1 MTPQD
6 PPPPY
11 RRLARRSLPT
21 ETTALAQFLIG
32 KVLVH
37 DGPAGRV
44 AGRIVETE
52 AYLPGDAAA
61 HSFRGKTKRNQS
73 LFLPR
78 GHAYV
83 YFIYGTWFAMN
94 VSGGAAGIGAGVLL
108 RAAEPLEGVALMQ
121 ARRPHSIPHRLAA
134 GPGCLATAFA
144 IDRTHDGQDLCG
156 GGPLW
161 LGSWGRP
168 SAKGSGASSRSRRQR
183 RTQKKRRRR
192 WRSRNL
198 PSSRA
203 LRAARAEQGHFCRIP
218 WEF

>member
-1 MTPQD
+1 MTPQALPD
-6 PPPPY
+6 PY
-11 RRLARRSLPT
+11 RRLTRRSLPT
-21 ETTALAQFLIG
+21 ETTALARFLIG

-94 VSGGAAGIGAGVLL
+94 VSSGAAGVGAGVLL
-108 RAAEPLEGVALMQ
+108 RAAEPLEGMVLMQ
-121 ARRPHSIPHRLAA
+121 ARRPRSTPHRLAA

-144 IDRTHDGQDLCG
+144 IDRALDGQDLCG
-156 GGPLW
+156 DGPLW
-161 LGSWGRP
+161 LGSLGRQGRAVRVGISVRIGITKEMHRP
-168 SAKGSGASSRSRRQR
+168 LRYYARGHPAVSGPKHLSPA
-183 RTQKKRRRR
+183 
-192 WRSRNL
+192 
-198 PSSRA
+198 
-203 LRAARAEQGHFCRIP
+203 
-218 WEF
+218 

>member
-161 LGSWGRP
+161 LGSWGRGGHAVRLGTSVRIGINKETHRHLRYYLRGHP
-168 SAKGSGASSRSRRQR
+168 AVSGPRHLS
-183 RTQKKRRRR
+183 
-192 WRSRNL
+192 
-198 PSSRA
+198 P
-203 LRAARAEQGHFCRIP
+203 G
-218 WEF
+218 

>member
-1 MTPQD
+1 MTSQASPN
-6 PPPPY
+6 PY
-11 RRLARRSLPT
+11 RRLTRRSLPR
-21 ETTALAQFLIG
+21 ETTALARFLIG

-37 DGPAGRV
+37 DGAAGRV

-94 VSGGAAGIGAGVLL
+94 VSSGAAGIGAGVLL

-121 ARRPHSIPHRLAA
+121 ARRPHSTPHRLAA

-144 IDRTHDGQDLCG
+144 IDRSLDGQDLCG
-156 GGPLW
+156 DGPLW
-161 LGSWGRP
+161 LGSQGRRGRP
-168 SAKGSGASSRSRRQR
+168 VPLGTSVRIGITKDAHLPLRFYERGHSAVSGPKHLSPA
-183 RTQKKRRRR
+183 
-192 WRSRNL
+192 
-198 PSSRA
+198 
-203 LRAARAEQGHFCRIP
+203 
-218 WEF
+218 

>member
-161 LGSWGRP
+161 LGS
-168 SAKGSGASSRSRRQR
+168 SARRGHAVRLGTSVRIGITKETHRHLRYYARGHPAVSGPRHLS
-183 RTQKKRRRR
+183 
-192 WRSRNL
+192 
-198 PSSRA
+198 P
-203 LRAARAEQGHFCRIP
+203 G
-218 WEF
+218 